1 MINLIT
7 LDTDKKV
14 NSGFGVRTQPTEG
27 ASKNHK
33 GIDITLADDN
43 IPSVRSGTVSYVGYS
58 DTGGNMIYIEQE
70 DGTTAKY
77 MHLASPS
84 PLSVGDT
91 VKEGQTIGTQGSTG
105 VSTGKHLHF
114 QVEGTSGA
122 IDPEIYLDVESYIA
136 NSSHFDHIGEN
147 KKENDSGIKGS
158 LLDIL
163 GKLLTFI
170 AILLIIVL
178 AVYLFMKAFDI
189 SII

>member
-1 MINLIT
+1 MINL
-7 LDTDKKV
+7 LDLGRLT
-14 NSGFGVRTQPTEG
+14 SGFGQRTSPTKG
-27 ASKNHK
+27 ASSNHK
-33 GIDITLADDN
+33 GIDIVLENDN
-43 IPSVRSGTVSYVGYS
+43 IPSVKAGTVSYVGYS
-58 DTGGNMIYIEQE
+58 NSGGNMIFIEQE

-77 MHLASPS
+77 MHMANPS
-84 PLSVGDT
+84 TLSVGDT
-91 VKEGQTIGTQGSTG
+91 VKEGQTIGTQGNTG